1 MKGLLKNNLF
11 TVWANAKVFSV
22 FMLIVGIFIVAVR
35 SQSFQIGY
43 GMIGIVGFS
52 VNAIVVAKNEFVS
65 KWGKYKLTLPVKRA
79 DIVKSYFVNQVIW
92 MLVGTLFVEIE
103 IGLSWLLHGC
113 PFDQPIDALSMAALG
128 ISISLFMGAM
138 FFPLFYL
145 GGAERSDVFLV
156 ITLLCAFGIDWIIVT
171 VTNELFNELFGPGI
185 FTILLGVSVLII
197 CSLLAFCVS
206 YPLTVSIYNKK
217 EY

>member
-1 MKGLLKNNLF
+1 MKGLLKNNLL
-11 TVWANAKVFSV
+11 TVWANAKVFSI
-22 FMLIVGIFIVAVR
+22 FMLIIGIFIVAVS
-35 SQSFQIGY
+35 SQPSQICY

-52 VNAIVVAKNEFVS
+52 VNAIAVVKNEFVS

-79 DIVKSYFVNQVIW
+79 DIVKSYFFNQIIW
-92 MLVGTLFVEIE
+92 MLAGTLFVGIE

-113 PFDQPIDALSMAALG
+113 PFDQPIDTLSMAALG

-156 ITLLCAFGIDWIIVT
+156 ITLLCAFGIDWIAVT
-171 VTNELFNELFGPGI
+171 VTNELFNELLGPGI
-185 FTILLGVSVLII
+185 PTILLGASVLII
-197 CSLLAFCVS
+197 CSFFAFCVS
-206 YPLTVSIYNKK
+206 YPLTVRIFDKK